1 MGPHYFESGIMV
13 DVRDR
18 IKGCL
23 YGALIADALAM
34 PTHWFYGGTQ
44 QVKKIYGGLIQG
56 YIAPSTHLANSI
68 MSKSNTGGGGR
79 GSFKG
84 DVIGNI
90 IFHNK
95 KQYWKPN
102 ADYHYHQGMSAGD
115 NTLEALLLRRV
126 LVQISKYNGEFNSK
140 EILNDYVSFMT
151 TPNTHND
158 TYCGTCHRMFFAKY
172 ASGIELSSCPDN
184 DGHNVDTCDSI
195 VTTIPIAIL
204 SKSDELAKENIE
216 TMISLTRNSPLS
228 VQYAQ
233 HFGQTLRNIIF
244 ENTPFENEIIKLSSK
259 FKYNVKKD
267 VETKLSNPVTACYLS
282 SSFPAVLFMTFKYSN
297 SFESGL
303 LANANRG
310 GENVATGTLIGAL
323 LGAKFGYSNIP
334 QHLIDGLAQS
344 EVIAKE
350 IDSFIS
356 KILPE

>member
-1 MGPHYFESGIMV
+1 
-13 DVRDR
+13 
-18 IKGCL
+18 L

-115 NTLEALLLRRV
+115 NTLETLLLRRV
-126 LVQISKYNGEFNSK
+126 LFQISKYNGEFNSK

-267 VETKLSNPVTACYLS
+267 VETKLSNPLQLVIYHHHFQLFYL
-282 SSFPAVLFMTFKYSN
+282 
-297 SFESGL
+297 
-303 LANANRG
+303 
-310 GENVATGTLIGAL
+310 
-323 LGAKFGYSNIP
+323 
-334 QHLIDGLAQS
+334 
-344 EVIAKE
+344 
-350 IDSFIS
+350 
-356 KILPE
+356 